1 MTNLTETKL
10 FEQIATLLNAA
21 RQRVM
26 NTVNHTMVQTYFEIG
41 RMIVEDELQGSSRSK
56 YGSAQLK
63 SLSQKLTNQFGK
75 GFSERNLKNMRQF
88 YLTYSE
94 QSQLL
99 SQELAEL
106 SSKCQTVSGELVN
119 KNTKRQTVSA
129 ELIKN
134 YSENNPLFPLS
145 WSHYQRLI
153 RISDPYERHFYEI
166 EAAKNNWSLREL
178 ERQCDSALFA
188 RLALSKNKDEVR
200 ALALEGQKIEKPA
213 DLVKDPYVL
222 EFLGLPE
229 LPSYSENE
237 LEQRLID
244 KLEHFLLELGSG
256 FAFIGR
262 QQRISFDEQHFYIDL
277 VFYNRLLRCFVLIDL
292 KIGKLKHQDIGQMQ
306 MYVNYYDRKMRLEG
320 ENKTIGIIL
329 CQDKTESLV
338 KYTLPEDNDQIF
350 ASKYETALPSKEALL
365 ALLQE

>member
-1 MTNLTETKL
+1 MSELTENRL
-10 FEQIATLLNAA
+10 FEQIATLLQSA
-21 RQRVM
+21 RQKVV

-41 RMIVEDELQGSSRSK
+41 RMIVEEEQSGNARAN
-56 YGSAQLK
+56 YAQNQLK
-63 SLSQKLTNQFGK
+63 VVSQKLTAQFGK
-75 GFSERNLKNMRQF
+75 GFSVSNLKNMRQF
-88 YLTYSE
+88 YLTYHEQTQLISE
-94 QSQLL
+94 MLL
-99 SQELAEL
+99 TLQP
-106 SSKCQTVSGELVN
+106 KRQTVSSELVIN
-119 KNTKRQTVSA
+119 NTKRQTVSA
-129 ELIKN
+129 ELVNKETEPR
-134 YSENNPLFPLS
+134 YFPLS
-145 WSHYQRLI
+145 WSHYQKLM
-153 RISDPYERHFYEI
+153 RITDPYERHFYEI

-178 ERQCDSALFA
+178 ERQYDSALFT
-188 RLALSKNKDEVR
+188 RLALSKNKEEIQQ
-200 ALALEGQKIEKPA
+200 LALQGQQIEKPA
-213 DLVKDPYVL
+213 DLVKDPYIL

-229 LPSYSENE
+229 LPNYSESD
-237 LEQRLID
+237 LEQKLID

-306 MYVNYYDRKMRLEG
+306 MYVNYYDREMRLEG

-350 ASKYETALPSKEALL
+350 ASKYQTALPSKEALL
-365 ALLQE
+365 ALLENI